1 METKHINEQHYRQ
14 LYQAADRMLDRLWLR
29 QTEALDFLNDASLF
43 LYALAKGQPDFPGT
57 LEHLKCRN
65 ILERILNNHR
75 ELEPLNYRFGQAL
88 QAVNEDVWH
97 DLRECLRL
105 AASDRQPEESAA
117 RLFDYLLQ
125 QMYVREKIGNF
136 LTPRTLA
143 DMMAQILNPEP
154 GQIVLDPVCGS
165 GRLLIAAAESC
176 KDCHCIGIDLDEKI
190 RTTAF
195 FNMAFHGVAHGKLYG
210 EDFLREPRKE
220 QGDVIMANPPY
231 SDDIHETIHFVEKI
245 MDALRQ
251 GGRCGILVPEGFL
264 TSVGNRDVVAV
275 RQDLLCRH
283 SLEGVI
289 SLPRKLYRPYTIS
302 KSSLILLKKQP
313 ALPGE
318 AVFFGHVPE
327 YDGAESEFSDAVY
340 EQDMRRIA
348 KAWKF
353 RKQGQRTKNDK
364 VGEEI
369 FWRASLEE
377 IKEKGYIFGA
387 DHYRKS
393 DYTYKNWRWE
403 GFRERILAGQE
414 ELERDMDHYFRED
427 SVI

>member
-1 METKHINEQHYRQ
+1 MEIKHINGQHYRQ
-14 LYQAADRMLDRLWLR
+14 LYQTADRMLDRLWLR

-57 LEHLKCRN
+57 LEYSERRS
-65 ILERILNNHR
+65 ISERILNSHR
-75 ELEPLNYRFGQAL
+75 ELEPLEYRFGQVL

-97 DLRECLRL
+97 GLTDCLRL
-105 AASDRQPEESAA
+105 AAFDRQPGESAA

-125 QMYVREKIGNF
+125 QMYVKEKIGNF
-136 LTPRTLA
+136 LTPRALA
-143 DMMAQILNPEP
+143 DMMAGMLNPKP
-154 GQIVLDPVCGS
+154 GQVVLDPVCGS

-195 FNMAFHGVAHGKLYG
+195 FNMAFHEVTHGKLYG
-210 EDFLREPRKE
+210 KDFLRESWKE
-220 QGDVIMANPPY
+220 QGDVILANPPY
-231 SDDIHETIHFVEKI
+231 SDDIHETIHFVERI
-245 MDALRQ
+245 MDALKP

-264 TSVGNRDVVAV
+264 TNVGNRDVVAV
-275 RQDLLCRH
+275 RHDLLCRY

-289 SLPRKLYRPYTIS
+289 SLPRKLYKPYTVS

-318 AVFFGHVPE
+318 DIFFGCVPE
-327 YDGAESEFSDAVY
+327 YDGGESEFSDAVY

-353 RKQGQRTKNDK
+353 RKQGQR
-364 VGEEI
+364 I
-369 FWRASLEE
+369 FWRASSEE
-377 IKEKGYIFGA
+377 IKEKGYLFGA

-393 DYTYKNWRWE
+393 DYTYRDWRSE
-403 GFRERILAGQE
+403 GFRERIIAGQE
-414 ELERDMDHYFRED
+414 ELERDMDNYFRED
-427 SVI
+427 SAT